1 MGVWTGVLL
10 PFSEQV
16 GEMLVVEQGC
26 VAAVV
31 DGLAHYNHRGEGEV
45 VFLDDA
51 GQVLELTTVDAL
63 VGPGQVV
70 ASGDGSVSRILL
82 KELCLH
88 IIHDAGAEEDTHCA
102 LASCQ
107 QVEFLFLWHGC
118 ASFTSGKDDG
128 LAPFGDGELR
138 A

>member
-1 MGVWTGVLL
+1 MRVVFLL
-10 PFSEQV
+10 SFSEQV
-16 GEMLVVEQGC
+16 GEVLVVEQGS

-31 DGLAHYNHRGEGEV
+31 DGLAHHNHRGESEV
-45 VFLDDA
+45 VVLDDA
-51 GQVLELTTVDAL
+51 GQILELTTVDAL

-70 ASGDGSVSRILL
+70 ACGNGCLCRILL

-88 IIHDAGAEEDTHCA
+88 IIHDAGAEEDAHRA
-102 LASCQ
+102 LTARQ
-107 QVEFLFLWHGC
+107 QVEFLFFWHGR
-118 ASFTSGKDDG
+118 ASFTSGEDDG